1 MLKLKKRSHARERCQ
16 NSTVSIPT
24 PPSSYI
30 LLGLQ
35 LKTAHIIEHPTI
47 TRIGPLLHAAHKYM
61 LSGWTTRDSSLGR
74 DTREF
79 SLPQN
84 VDTGSGAHRT
94 SNSMGAEIPNRG

>member
-1 MLKLKKRSHARERCQ
+1 MLKLKKKSHARERCQ

-47 TRIGPLLHAAHKYM
+47 TRIGPLLHAAHKIHAFW
-61 LSGWTTRDSSLGR
+61 LD
-74 DTREF
+74 
-79 SLPQN
+79 
-84 VDTGSGAHRT
+84 DTGFESRQRHKRIFSSPERGHRIW
-94 SNSMGAEIPNRG
+94 GPPNLQFYGC